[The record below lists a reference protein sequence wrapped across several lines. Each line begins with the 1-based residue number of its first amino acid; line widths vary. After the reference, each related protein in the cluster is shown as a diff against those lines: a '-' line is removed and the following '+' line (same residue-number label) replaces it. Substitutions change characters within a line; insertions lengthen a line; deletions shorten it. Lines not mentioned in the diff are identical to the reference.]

1 MMFAP
6 PTRRPS
12 CRPTPGSPGSILIER
27 AVEAHTRPT
36 VVDATQRTSPWAPKG
51 SIQSGLATVRAGG
64 RNGACHRT
72 AA

>member
-6 PTRRPS
+6 PTRPS

-36 VVDATQRTSPWAPKG
+36 VVDATQRTSPWAPRVPSAPAVG
-51 SIQSGLATVRAGG
+51 
-64 RNGACHRT
+64 T
-72 AA
+72 APVT